1 MSSEMARLIVS
12 LEARTVAFQKALDR
26 ANGVANRRAKAIES
40 RFAAMN
46 KRVSATF
53 AGLGRGAIGVFAGAA
68 SLRGAQQLIDASTR
82 IDNALKVAG
91 LSGEE
96 LSKVYNRLFDSA
108 QRNAAPLESLVTL
121 YGRAAIV
128 QKELG
133 VSTEELLGFTN
144 NVAVALRVAGTDAQT
159 ASGALL
165 QLSQALG
172 SGVVR
177 AEEFNSILEG
187 ALPIAQAAAAG
198 LKEAGGSVAEL
209 RKLVVDGKISSEA
222 FFRAFEAGSVILEEK
237 VAGSELTVSQAFV
250 RLQNVLIDT
259 AGELN
264 KGSRASEKLAEMLDK
279 LGNAIRNADFA
290 PDITEFLTFV
300 EQIGW
305 AVEKLGELKDAIYG
319 VSGAIARWTGGAE
332 VGKLLERE
340 SGGFFR
346 TPGGGQPAMPAKPKT
361 FEDVRNDALGL
372 GGKGDRLTA
381 GDAASRRV
389 ADAFSTKVRPVSID
403 DYAKPASTGSGSGRG
418 SGPRENPFERETR
431 QIRERTVALQA
442 ETAAMAGLNPLV
454 DDYGFALEKAS
465 ATQELLNAAER
476 AGLEITPDL
485 EAQIA
490 KLATSYANASV
501 EAEKLAES
509 QDQIRQTADDM
520 RALGKDVLSGFI
532 SDLRQ
537 GTSAAEAL
545 QNALGKI
552 ADKLLDMA
560 LTSLFDPKGGGGI
573 GGLFKLFGFAD
584 GGYTGPGGKHE
595 VAGAVHKGEV
605 VWSQDDVRRAGGVGA
620 VEAMRKGMAAGPAIN
635 VPKIA
640 PSASSGR
647 QAVHVTVGV
656 DVDSSG
662 NLMPFVASVSEQ
674 TTKAGIRQYDRGSEG
689 RLRRDSKISPRRGR
703 I

>member
-1 MSSEMARLIVS
+1 MASTDMQRLIVS
-12 LEARTVAFQKALDR
+12 LEARTKAFENALNR

-46 KRVSATF
+46 RNVTANFT
-53 AGLGRGAIGVFAGAA
+53 GLSRGMVAAFAGAA
-68 SLRGAQQLIDASTR
+68 GLRAATGFIDTSVR
-82 IDNALKVAG
+82 ITNALKVAG
-91 LSGEE
+91 LEGEALE
-96 LSKVYNRLFDSA
+96 ATYQRLMKSA
-108 QRNAAPLESLVTL
+108 KDNAAPLESLVQL
-121 YGRAAIV
+121 YSRVVLV

-133 VSTEELLGFTN
+133 VSGEQVEGLVNTI
-144 NVAVALRVAGTDAQT
+144 AVALRVAGVDAQS

-187 ALPIAQAAAAG
+187 APTILQAAAAG
-198 LKEAGGSVAEL
+198 IREAEGSVSKLRQIMLDGEL
-209 RKLVVDGKISSEA
+209 SSRALFDGI
-222 FFRAFEAGSVILEEK
+222 EAGSVMLEDK
-237 VAGSELTVSQAFV
+237 LAGAQLTVSQAFENLRTSLV
-250 RLQNVLIDT
+250 N
-259 AGELN
+259 AAKELN
-264 KGSRASEKLAEMLDK
+264 EGSEASDKMAAALEWLAQAIANTDFSPAISGVMEFVGH
-279 LGNAIRNADFA
+279 LGNAIDMIGQYARAAGD
-290 PDITEFLTFV
+290 LT
-300 EQIGW
+300 G
-305 AVEKLGELKDAIYG
+305 ASSLGPWLQ
-319 VSGAIARWTGGAE
+319 
-332 VGKLLERE
+332 GKLRERQQQSAIDNRINGAFGSIPTASEASAMEPTQLEPISIRDE
-340 SGGFFR
+340 PYRVTSSSGKR
-346 TPGGGQPAMPAKPKT
+346 GGG
-361 FEDVRNDALGL
+361 
-372 GGKGDRLTA
+372 
-381 GDAASRRV
+381 S
-389 ADAFSTKVRPVSID
+389 ST
-403 DYAKPASTGSGSGRG
+403 GRG
-418 SGPRENPFERETR
+418 SRENPFERETR

-476 AGLEITPDL
+476 AGLAITPELRASID
-485 EAQIA
+485 A
-490 KLATSYANASV
+490 LATGYANASV

-552 ADKLLDMA
+552 ADKLLDLA

-573 GGLFKLFGFAD
+573 GGLFKLLGFAD
-584 GGYTGPGGKHE
+584 GGYTGPGGKNDP
-595 VAGAVHKGEV
+595 AGVVHKGEV
-605 VWSQDDVRRAGGVGA
+605 VFSQDDVRRAGGVGA

-689 RLRRDSKISPRRGR
+689 RLRRDSKLAPRRGR
-703 I
+703 V

>member
-1 MSSEMARLIVS
+1 MQRLIVS
-12 LEARTVAFQKALDR
+12 LEARTKAFENALNK

-40 RFAAMN
+40 RFTAMN

-53 AGLGRGAIGVFAGAA
+53 AGLGKGAIGVFAGAA

-96 LSKVYNRLFDSA
+96 LSKVYSRLFDSA

-144 NVAVALRVAGTDAQT
+144 NVAIALRVAGTDAQT

-172 SGVVR
+172 SGTVR

-237 VAGSELTVSQAFV
+237 VAGSELAVSQAFV

-264 KGSRASEKLAEMLDK
+264 EGTGASVALAEALDK
-279 LGNAIRNADFA
+279 LGQLIRETDFTPAI
-290 PDITEFLTFV
+290 TSLLTFI
-300 EQIGW
+300 EQVGW
-305 AVEKLGELKDAIYG
+305 AVGKLGELRDVIYD
-319 VSGAIARWTGGAE
+319 VSDAIARWTGGAE

-340 SGGFFR
+340 SGGIFVTR
-346 TPGGGQPAMPAKPKT
+346 GSGQPAMPAKPKT
-361 FEDVRNDALGL
+361 FEDVRNEALGL

-389 ADAFSTKVRPVSID
+389 ADAFSTKVRPVSIE
-403 DYAKPASTGSGSGRG
+403 DYAKPSDSKKKKGS
-418 SGPRENPFERETR
+418 RENPFERETR

-476 AGLEITPDL
+476 AGLAITPELRASID
-485 EAQIA
+485 A
-490 KLATSYANASV
+490 LATGYANASV

-520 RALGKDVLSGFI
+520 RALGKDVLGGFI

-560 LTSLFDPKGGGGI
+560 LTTLFDPKGGGGI
-573 GGLFKLFGFAD
+573 GSLFKLFGFAD
-584 GGYTGPGGKHE
+584 GGYTGPGGKNE
-595 VAGAVHKGEV
+595 LAGVVHKGEV
-605 VWSQDDVRRAGGVGA
+605 VFSQSDVRRAGGVGA
-620 VEAMRKGMAAGPAIN
+620 VEAMRKGMAAGPSIN

-640 PSASSGR
+640 PSAGSGR

-674 TTKAGIRQYDRGSEG
+674 TTKAGIRQYDRGSVG
-689 RLRRDSKISPRRGR
+689 RLSRDAKIAPRRGR
-703 I
+703 V